1 MSGKATGAGATSR
14 TEAAIGAADALAAL
28 TPDRLGAMRSVVG
41 FDGFIDSIIHVVDK
55 RHSMAREDYDRIRTI
70 PEFAARCGAAA
81 NRSANLEM
89 VVQDE
94 RFGGNGPLFSSAMA
108 RLGSPVTYI
117 GAVGREEQ
125 PDEVDPI
132 FMPFAERCEKVVPLC
147 GPARTDALE
156 FDDGKLMFGK
166 PDAVQRVTW
175 QKIKEVVGLDALIE
189 MVDRAE
195 LISVVN
201 WTLSGGVEG
210 IWAGL
215 RDEVLPKVDRSKTRR
230 LFIDLS
236 DPAKRTDA
244 DIARA
249 MGLLM
254 TLQAAIPVTLGLNLA
269 ESGRVAKVMGVE
281 AYDDEHNR
289 SLAEMVP
296 EAAAALRERMGLDC
310 IVIHQ
315 HTGAGAADAA
325 GSVVWFTG
333 PYTRKPRISTGAGDH
348 FGGGFSFA
356 RTAGLGLHESL
367 AAACGVAGAYVRDG
381 QSPTLERV
389 VGFLRDLPGPE

>member
-1 MSGKATGAGATSR
+1 MSGKTTGAGATSR
-14 TEAAIGAADALAAL
+14 TEAAIGAADALAGL
-28 TPDRLGAMRSVVG
+28 SPERLASMKAVVG
-41 FDGFIDSIIHVVDK
+41 FDGFVDSIIHVVDK
-55 RHSMAREDYDRIRTI
+55 RHSMARDDFDRIKTI

-89 VVQDE
+89 VVQDV
-94 RFGGNGPLFSSAMA
+94 RFGGNGPLFSSAMGV
-108 RLGSPVTYI
+108 LGSPVTYI
-117 GAVGREEQ
+117 GAVGLEDDPAQ
-125 PDEVDPI
+125 VDPI
-132 FMPFAERCEKVVPLC
+132 FQPFAERCARVIPLC

-175 QKIKEVVGLDALIE
+175 AKIKEVVGLDALIG
-189 MVDRAE
+189 MVEEAE

-215 RDEVLPKVDRSKTRR
+215 RDEVLPRVKASKSRR
-230 LFIDLS
+230 MFIDLS

-244 DIARA
+244 DIERA

-254 TLQAAIPVTLGLNLA
+254 TLQGLIPVTLGLNLS
-269 ESGRVAKVMGVE
+269 ESGRVAKVMGVDV
-281 AYDDEHNR
+281 YDDEHNR

-296 EAAAALRERMGLDC
+296 QAAAVLRERMGLDC

-315 HTGAGAADAA
+315 HTGAGAADAEGA
-325 GSVVWFTG
+325 CVWFTG

-367 AAACGVAGAYVRDG
+367 AAACGVAGAYVRDA
-381 QSPTLERV
+381 QSPTLERL

>member
-1 MSGKATGAGATSR
+1 MTTQTRPRNEIALS
-14 TEAAIGAADALAAL
+14 AADALAAL
-28 TPDRLGAMRSVVG
+28 TPERLKAMKAVVG
-41 FDGFIDSIIHVVDK
+41 FDGFVDSIIHVVDK
-55 RHSMAREDYDRIRTI
+55 RHSMARDDFDRIRTI

-89 VVQDE
+89 VVQDV
-94 RFGGNGPLFSSAMA
+94 RFGGNGPLFSSAMG

-117 GAVGREEQ
+117 GAVGLEDDPSQ
-125 PDEVDPI
+125 LDPI
-132 FMPFAERCEKVVPLC
+132 FQPFAERCARVIPLC

-175 QKIKEVVGLDALIE
+175 DKIKEVVGLDALRGMMDE
-189 MVDRAE
+189 AE

-201 WTLSGGVEG
+201 WTLLGGVEG
-210 IWAGL
+210 IWVGL
-215 RDEVLPKVDRSKTRR
+215 RDEVLPKLGKDRSRR

-236 DPAKRTDA
+236 DPAKRTDE
-244 DIARA
+244 DVRRA
-249 MGLLM
+249 MELLA
-254 TLQAAIPVTLGLNLA
+254 TLQPFIPVTLGLNLA
-269 ESGRVAKVMGVE
+269 ESGRIAKVMGVE

-296 EAAAALRERMGLDC
+296 EAAERLRDRLGLDC
-310 IVIHQ
+310 VVIHQ
-315 HTGAGAADAA
+315 HTGAGASDAA
-325 GSVVWFTG
+325 GERGWFTG

-356 RTAGLGLHESL
+356 RTAGLGLLESL
-367 AAACGVAGAYVRDG
+367 AAACGVAGAYVRDA
-381 QSPTLERV
+381 QSPTLERLI
-389 VGFLRDLPGPE
+389 GFLRDLPVPEH

>member
-1 MSGKATGAGATSR
+1 MAANATSR
-14 TEAAIGAADALAAL
+14 TDAAIGAADALAAL
-28 TPDRLGAMRSVVG
+28 TPERLASMAAVVG
-41 FDGFIDSIIHVVDK
+41 FDGFVDSIIHVVDK
-55 RHSMAREDYDRIRTI
+55 RHSMARDDFDRIRTI

-89 VVQDE
+89 VVRDE

-132 FMPFAERCEKVVPLC
+132 FMAFAERCARVIPLC

-156 FDDGKLMFGK
+156 FEDGKLMFGK

-175 QKIKEVVGLDALIE
+175 EKIREVVGLDALIA
-189 MVDRAE
+189 MVEQAE

-215 RDEVLPKVDRSKTRR
+215 RDEVLPRVDRSRTRR

-244 DIARA
+244 DIERA

-254 TLQAAIPVTLGLNLA
+254 TLQGVIPVTLGLNMA
-269 ESGRVAKVMGVE
+269 ESGRVAKVMGVD

-296 EAAAALRERMGLDC
+296 GTAAKLRERMGLDC

-325 GSVVWFTG
+325 GACEWFTG

-367 AAACGVAGAYVRDG
+367 AAACGVAGAYVRDA
-381 QSPTLERV
+381 QSPTLERL